1 MENLLVSFN
10 VVAPLFLLL
19 AVGVLLQRLGMISP
33 QTENQMNNLV
43 FRCFLPLLLFHNIT
57 TAQTGNLNPRLLLFS
72 AASVLVMFGLSFCIT
87 LPLEKEN
94 ARRGVLIQSM
104 FRSNFVLF
112 GLPVTVS
119 LFGQEAAGTASLM
132 IAVVVP
138 LFNMLAVTDLEIF
151 RGGAIRPGKI
161 LRGIF
166 TNPLILASLLGL
178 AFLFLGLR
186 LPAFLESAVSD
197 LAGVATP
204 LAFVVL
210 GASFRFSDMRNYPRQ
225 LFLGLSVRL
234 VIFPALFLPIAA
246 DLGFRGPEMAAALAM
261 LASPTAVSSF
271 TMARQMGGDSSL
283 AGQLVIFGTL
293 LSLFTMFLWVF
304 GLKQVGLL

>member
-112 GLPVTVS
+112 G
-119 LFGQEAAGTASLM
+119 QEAAGTASLM

-178 AFLFLGLR
+178 AFLFGGVR
-186 LPAFLESAVSD
+186 LPDFLESAVSD

-210 GASFRFSDMRNYPRQ
+210 GASFRFSDVRKYLRH
-225 LFLGLSVRL
+225 LGLGLSVRL
-234 VIFPALFLPIAA
+234 VLFPALLIPVAA
-246 DLGFRGPEMAAALAM
+246 ALGFRGPEMAAALAM

-271 TMARQMGGDSSL
+271 TMARQMGGDSAL